1 MIGIIDCNNFYAS
14 CERSFNPALLNQPI
28 VVFSN
33 NDGAVIAR
41 SEEAKALGITMAAP
55 VFKIKEMM
63 KLKQIQG
70 FSSNYTLYGDMSKRI
85 KAITRNFF
93 NAVEDYSID
102 ESFVDCRS
110 LQPPN
115 PNLNLYN
122 YVKDARDKITQWSG
136 VPVSIGVGATKTLS
150 KVANRIAKKQYR
162 SIGVYVIDTEE
173 KRIVA
178 LKNTDVNDVWGVG
191 SRITAKLKAKGIC
204 NAYDLSVVDTNWAK
218 ANFSVLMQQTVY
230 ELQGISCLPLV
241 LKVPNKQAI
250 ASQKSFGK
258 FQTELA
264 PIAEALANY
273 TARVAEKLRKQK
285 MLAGGIQVWLGTN
298 NFSKTDSQ
306 YFPEINTLCNV
317 PTDYTPYLIS
327 KANQALNAIYKKGY
341 TYKRV
346 GIMLTHLCP
355 QTDGTLNL
363 FYNQNRKREINIIK
377 QFDKI
382 NRLNGRDTVRVA
394 QQGFKAD
401 WRMKQENL
409 SQFYTTRLS
418 DIIEIK

>member
-14 CERSFNPALLNQPI
+14 CERTFNPALQNQPI

-70 FSSNYTLYGDMSKRI
+70 FSSNYALYGDMSKRI

-102 ESFVDCRS
+102 ESFVDCKG
-110 LQPPN
+110 LQL
-115 PNLNLYN
+115 LNLYD

-136 VPVSIGVGATKTLS
+136 VPVSIGVGETKTLS
-150 KVANRIAKKQYR
+150 KIANRIAKKQYR
-162 SIGVYVIDTEE
+162 NIGIYVIDTEE
-173 KRIVA
+173 KRIEA

-191 SRITAKLKAKGIC
+191 RRITAKINAKGIIT
-204 NAYDLSVVDTNWAK
+204 AYDLSVVDTNWAK
-218 ANFSVLMQQTVY
+218 ANFSVLLQKTVY
-230 ELQGISCLPLV
+230 ELQGISCIPLE
-241 LKVPNKQAI
+241 LQVPNKQAI
-250 ASQKSFGK
+250 ASQKSFGV
-258 FQTELA
+258 FQTEFA

-306 YFPEINTLCNV
+306 YFPQINTMCNV

-327 KANQALNAIYKKGY
+327 KASQALNAIYKKGY
-341 TYKRV
+341 VYKRV
-346 GIMLTHLCP
+346 GIMLTNLCH

-363 FYNQNRKREINIIK
+363 FYHQNRKREISVIK

-382 NRLNGRDTVRVA
+382 NRLNGLDTLRVA

-401 WRMKQENL
+401 WKMKQENL
-409 SQFYTTRLS
+409 SRFYTTRLN

>member
-14 CERSFNPALLNQPI
+14 CERNFNPALQNQPV

-41 SEEAKALGITMAAP
+41 SEEAKALGITMAVP

-63 KLKQIQG
+63 KLKQIHG

-85 KAITRNFF
+85 KVITRNFF

-102 ESFVDCRS
+102 ESFVDCEG
-110 LQPPN
+110 LQL
-115 PNLNLYN
+115 LNLFN

-136 VPVSIGVGATKTLS
+136 VPVSIGVGATKTLA

-173 KRIVA
+173 KRIEA
-178 LKNTDVNDVWGVG
+178 LKNTDINDVWGIG
-191 SRITAKLKAKGIC
+191 SRITAKLNAKGIC
-204 NAYDLSVVDTNWAK
+204 SAYDLSVVDTNWAK
-218 ANFSVLMQQTVY
+218 ANFSVVLQKTVY
-230 ELQGISCLPLV
+230 ELQGISCIPLA
-241 LKVPNKQAI
+241 LQAQKKQAI
-250 ASQKSFGK
+250 ASQKSFGA
-258 FQTELA
+258 FQTELE

-306 YFPEINTLCNV
+306 YFPQINTLCNV
-317 PTDYTPYLIS
+317 PTDYTPYLIQ
-327 KANQALNAIYKKGY
+327 KASEALHAIYKKGY
-341 TYKRV
+341 IYKRV
-346 GIMLTHLCP
+346 GIMLTNLCH

-363 FYNQNRKREINIIK
+363 FYTQNRTREIDIIK
-377 QFDKI
+377 QYDKI
-382 NRLNGRDTVRVA
+382 NRLNGTDTVRVA
-394 QQGFKAD
+394 QQGFKNN
-401 WRMKQENL
+401 WHMKQENL

-418 DIIEIK
+418 DIIKIK

>member
-14 CERSFNPALLNQPI
+14 CERTFNPALQNQPV

-41 SEEAKALGITMAAP
+41 SEEAKALGITMAVP

-63 KLKQIQG
+63 KLKQIHA

-102 ESFVDCRS
+102 ESFVDCKG
-110 LQPPN
+110 LQL
-115 PNLNLYN
+115 LNLYN

-150 KVANRIAKKQYR
+150 KIANRIAKKQYR
-162 SIGVYVIDTEE
+162 SIGVYVIDTEQ
-173 KRIVA
+173 KRIEA
-178 LKNTDVNDVWGVG
+178 LKNTNVNDVWGVG
-191 SRITAKLKAKGIC
+191 GRITAKLNAKGIST
-204 NAYDLSVVDTNWAK
+204 AYHLSMVDTNWAK
-218 ANFSVLMQQTVY
+218 ANFSVVLQKTVY
-230 ELQGISCLPLV
+230 ELQGISCIPLE
-241 LKVPNKQAI
+241 LQAPNKQAI
-250 ASQKSFGK
+250 ASQKSFGV
-258 FQTELA
+258 FQTELE

-298 NFSKTDSQ
+298 NFSKTDTQ
-306 YFPEINTLCNV
+306 YFPKINTVCNV

-341 TYKRV
+341 VYKRV
-346 GIMLTHLCP
+346 GIMLTNLCH

-363 FYNQNRKREINIIK
+363 FYNQNRQREISVIK

-382 NRLNGRDTVRVA
+382 NRINGTDTVRIA
-394 QQGFKAD
+394 QQGFKNN
-401 WRMKQENL
+401 WHMKQENL

>member
-14 CERSFNPALLNQPI
+14 CERNFNPALQNQPI

-93 NAVEDYSID
+93 STVEDYSID
-102 ESFVDCRS
+102 ESFVDCRG
-110 LQPPN
+110 LE
-115 PNLNLYN
+115 NLTLFN
-122 YVKDARDKITQWSG
+122 YVKNARDKITQWSG

-162 SIGVYVIDTEE
+162 NIGVYIIDTEE
-173 KRIVA
+173 KRIEA
-178 LKNTDVNDVWGVG
+178 LKNTAVRDIWGVG
-191 SRITAKLKAKGIC
+191 SRINAKLTAKGIC
-204 NAYDLSVVDTNWAK
+204 TAFDLSVVDTNWAK

-230 ELQGISCLPLV
+230 ELQGICCLPLI
-241 LKVPNKQAI
+241 LKEPNKQAI
-250 ASQKSFGK
+250 ASQKSFGS

-306 YFPEINTLCNV
+306 YFPEINTFCNV

-341 TYKRV
+341 IYKRV

-355 QTDGTLNL
+355 QTNGALNL
-363 FYNQNRKREINIIK
+363 FYSQNRKREISIIK

-382 NRLNGRDTVRVA
+382 NRLNGRDAVRIA

-401 WRMKQENL
+401 WKMKQENL
-409 SQFYTTRLS
+409 SKFYTTRLS